1 MKESIPI
8 PALREEVM
16 DKMTAYRESIM
27 LKCLD
32 IINADGDEIYI
43 GKEIDGRH
51 DVLNIGIEH
60 LRADDAVLQDVQRW
74 TALYMSDPLRASFET
89 IDDTVYIKISGLQ
102 STKPKS

>member
-1 MKESIPI
+1 MKESTPT
-8 PALREEVM
+8 PVLREEVM

-32 IINADGDEIYI
+32 IINADGNEIYI

-60 LRADDAVLQDVQRW
+60 LRVDDAVLQDVQRW

-89 IDDTVYIKISGLQ
+89 IDETVYIKISGLQ

>member
-1 MKESIPI
+1 MNESTPT
-8 PALREEVM
+8 PVLREKVI
-16 DKMTAYRESIM
+16 DTMTSYRQSIM
-27 LKCLD
+27 LACLN
-32 IINADGDEIYI
+32 IINADGDVIYI

-74 TALYMSDPLRASFET
+74 TALYMSDSLRTSFET
-89 IDDTVYIKISGLQ
+89 INDTVYIKISGLQ

>member
-16 DKMTAYRESIM
+16 DKMTTYRQSIM
-27 LKCLD
+27 LACLD
-32 IINADGDEIYI
+32 IIDADGDAIYI

-60 LRADDAVLQDVQRW
+60 LRVDEAVLQDVQRW
-74 TALYMSDPLRASFET
+74 TALYMSDLLRASLET